1 MTQHA
6 LAVYEQG
13 TLKLLGPV
21 SLTEQQQVRVEITVV
36 DESDSTNAEAA
47 TVEDPLAHIRIQ
59 TGISDLAEHFD
70 DYRFGLR
77 KPGVQSSSTRPGCWR
92 SSMMT
97 TIGISL
103 CRRGL
108 AGTHQN
114 PPQTHH
120 DIARAGRVW

>member
-6 LAVYEQG
+6 LAVYEHG

-21 SLTEQQQVRVEITVV
+21 SLAEQQQVRVEITAV
-36 DESDSTNAEAA
+36 DETDSNAEAA

-77 KPGVQSSSTRPGCWR
+77 KP
-92 SSMMT
+92 
-97 TIGISL
+97 
-103 CRRGL
+103 
-108 AGTHQN
+108 
-114 PPQTHH
+114 
-120 DIARAGRVW
+120 